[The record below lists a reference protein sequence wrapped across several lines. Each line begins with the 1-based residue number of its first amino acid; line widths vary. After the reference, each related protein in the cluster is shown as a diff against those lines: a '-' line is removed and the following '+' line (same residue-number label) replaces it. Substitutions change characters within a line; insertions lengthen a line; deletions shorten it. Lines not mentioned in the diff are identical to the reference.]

1 MLSTTTVQY
10 IKSETETYR
19 AISVLYSR
27 ELDGCSL
34 KTILNSFSRALY
46 KHIKKNIQICNLK
59 YLDFFLHLIIVY
71 GKIYHILKK
80 SYRLTC
86 WSSSLFNT
94 CSPLSGS
101 QFSKKQNFTEHGIMS
116 YSFIVTT

>member
-19 AISVLYSR
+19 DITVLYSR

-46 KHIKKNIQICNLK
+46 KHIKKKTFKFVI
-59 YLDFFLHLIIVY
+59 
-71 GKIYHILKK
+71 
-80 SYRLTC
+80 
-86 WSSSLFNT
+86 
-94 CSPLSGS
+94 
-101 QFSKKQNFTEHGIMS
+101 
-116 YSFIVTT
+116 

>member
-34 KTILNSFSRALY
+34 FKTILNSFR
-46 KHIKKNIQICNLK
+46 Q
-59 YLDFFLHLIIVY
+59 
-71 GKIYHILKK
+71 
-80 SYRLTC
+80 
-86 WSSSLFNT
+86 SSLLTYKKTFKFVILNIWI
-94 CSPLSGS
+94 
-101 QFSKKQNFTEHGIMS
+101 FSTLNNS
-116 YSFIVTT
+116 LW